1 MVISA
6 ILAGCI
12 GDTPTETIQIVPRPC
27 PTGVGLAAPDRVP
40 DCLFERGV
48 ISAEDRDSALFLFA
62 TAQVKADSFQLLG
75 SPPNLG
81 KGASISRAL
90 GLVTGF
96 YSRNLFA
103 DSARFHRVMD
113 IVSVSIEIATDQLP
127 VVLGRSRPAATP
139 FLLWYSYAWIGAF
152 FQPVTTAQTVA
163 HLLPRESAPTDSMLA
178 IAEKLYTYSLWREH
192 AGKRFPVWEYEFTWT
207 SGGITVTSPWI
218 SAMAQGLVMSV
229 FTECYRR
236 TGDPLWRARAFEVFN
251 SFTTSWSDGGVRL
264 DDTTHGYWWEEFHPV
279 VKVWNGSVQAL
290 IDVGFLA
297 SVTGDLEVQRMF
309 ERGMESIK
317 YYTHEYDTGTWTL
330 YSKTQGYNSVAYH
343 NFQIALLDKLATLT
357 PDPWVQATSDRWRAY
372 IPPAGVH

>member
-1 MVISA
+1 
-6 ILAGCI
+6 
-12 GDTPTETIQIVPRPC
+12 
-27 PTGVGLAAPDRVP
+27 
-40 DCLFERGV
+40 
-48 ISAEDRDSALFLFA
+48 SALYLFA
-62 TAQVKADSFQLLG
+62 TARVKADSFQLLG

-163 HLLPRESAPTDSMLA
+163 HLLPRESAPTDSVLA

-192 AGKRFPVWEYEFTWT
+192 EGKRFPVWEYEFTWT

-357 PDPWVQATSDRWRAY
+357 PDPWVQETSDRWRAY